1 MEQITSNL
9 SVEMFTLDL
18 EELDKFISQSTRPN
32 LKRQF
37 EQYRNTIA
45 LSLAEE
51 KKKLEKTSQSQ
62 KENSS
67 VAEVSNS
74 TLNFITVSKY
84 ALDSGEKFVK

>member
-1 MEQITSNL
+1 MEQISSNP

-51 KKKLEKTSQSQ
+51 KKKLEKASQSQ
-62 KENSS
+62 QENSS

-84 ALDSGEKFVK
+84 ALDSGDKFVK